1 MSTPEKGR
9 RLGERVKE
17 VMGALLPK
25 LKDPRVGFVTVT
37 DVRMSKDN
45 DRATVFYTV
54 LPDTPEERERTA
66 AGIASAVGLLRRDLG
81 KVLTVRHIPE
91 LVFELDEVAEG
102 GRRIEEILST
112 LDTSGEGVVVDASL
126 YAGGAGDRG
135 EGDRGDDDGDA

>member
-1 MSTPEKGR
+1 MSTPDKGR

-17 VMGALLPK
+17 VMGVLLPK

-102 GRRIEEILST
+102 GRRIEEILSGI
-112 LDTSGEGVVVDASL
+112 DTSGEGVVVDASL
-126 YAGGAGDRG
+126 YAGGDP
-135 EGDRGDDDGDA
+135 DGGHEDADA